1 MVSLQWVTLLAGEVA
16 EKLTGF
22 NVGPTQAPVG
32 SCFLQQLDV
41 GSSLRMPD
49 STACWLLK
57 GNHCMFWVPQ
67 AGTPL
72 KECSEMV

>member
-1 MVSLQWVTLLAGEVA
+1 MVSLQWVTLLAREVA

-49 STACWLLK
+49 SYSMLAFKRKSLHVL
-57 GNHCMFWVPQ
+57 
-67 AGTPL
+67 GTTGRNTI
-72 KECSEMV
+72 KEML